1 MKTNGNMDWLEVMA
15 EKVST
20 VRDEGGE
27 DMWEAVST
35 LAAAQ
40 RRRARARRTIAMV
53 TGLAAAAAV
62 SALFLIPKGAVDDL
76 QNATGLL
83 AENHTVETVG
93 PETSEPV
100 TPAATVARK
109 RLAAAEASAA
119 DVRPSDAAET
129 VISEVRTADD
139 PATPA
144 VSATPANTSD
154 PSAAHPESTP
164 APQTGRQDNGVSP
177 ERYIASLYEE
187 KPRGRRLSIAVNSG
201 SSAAIINSNNTFS
214 TLVPVSSD
222 NVDNYP
228 AAQVR
233 STAESNGF
241 NPDPKYVLKLLN
253 RQLSVPVVAAVTLSY
268 GLSDRLSVE
277 SGVNYTVLAETITNG
292 GKSLRTTYHYLG
304 IPLALKYDIYSM
316 GKSNFYTKA
325 GGMAEKFVGAST
337 ENVIEPSGL
346 LWSVSGSAGY
356 QYRFAGCCGIYLE
369 SGVSYHFDNGEG
381 NGIIYNE
388 SPLLFTFQTGLRF
401 TL

>member
-1 MKTNGNMDWLEVMA
+1 MIQTNNEDWLNDLKEMVGGISDKAPEGAFEAIMA
-15 EKVST
+15 S
-20 VRDEGGE
+20 
-27 DMWEAVST
+27 
-35 LAAAQ
+35 AAGA
-40 RRRARARRTIAMV
+40 RRRARARRTVALV
-53 TGLAAAAAV
+53 AGLAAAAAV

-277 SGVNYTVLAETITNG
+277 SGINYTVLAETISNG